1 MAQPLP
7 KEAWGPP
14 MWRTLH
20 AIAYSSPPPGEF
32 VAFVRGLA
40 SVIPCKSCKAEFVRL
55 LNDGD
60 ADAGVV
66 PLDDE
71 RFRTQ
76 DLLEWTVKLH
86 GRISPPPPGS
96 PVWTREMTVAS
107 LFRLTRDSNDADDT
121 ERKKM
126 LIGPNALAMG
136 LAVGI
141 MVAIVAAG
149 ILGLIAY
156 AVYVFLFPTTTS

>member
-1 MAQPLP
+1 
-7 KEAWGPP
+7 

-20 AIAYSSPPPGEF
+20 SIAYSSPPTDEF
-32 VAFVRGLA
+32 IAFIRGLA
-40 SVIPCKSCKAEFVRL
+40 GVIPCKSCKTEFVRL
-55 LNDGD
+55 LDDGD

-86 GRISPPPPGS
+86 GRISPSPPGS

-107 LFRLTRDSNDADDT
+107 LFRLTRDSNDATDD

-149 ILGLIAY
+149 ILGLTAY
-156 AVYVFLFPTTTS
+156 AVYVFLFPTTSSS